1 MDWKTDNFFF
11 PTMEG
16 KITSVT
22 DFQTK
27 KSLKYQ
33 TNTYGTLVAL
43 PKERDPDQADF
54 VLEVSLK

>member
-11 PTMEG
+11 PNIEG
-16 KITSVT
+16 DIKSVT

-27 KSLKYQ
+27 KKLKHS
-33 TNTYGTLVAL
+33 TNSYGTLIAL
-43 PKERDPDQADF
+43 PKNRDYDQADF